1 MAGNG
6 REVALEV
13 LTACR
18 KLDAWSDGTLK
29 TACRRGGLDRREAAF
44 AARLSYGVLQNAAL
58 LDFYVG
64 QYCAQPVEKLEPF
77 VRDVLR
83 LGACQILFMDRVPD
97 SAAVSQAVEMV
108 KSHRRQRA
116 AGLVNAVLRKL
127 SANKE
132 HLPAIPEGDAGAYLS
147 IRYSHPRWLA
157 ERLLALLGREEA
169 EAFLAADNEAAPL
182 VIQHNPLTCTLP
194 ELEES
199 LGVSGVQ
206 WTPHPWLP
214 GCGTI
219 SGGGDLEKLPAFEKG
234 WFRVQDAAA
243 RLSVLAAGIC
253 KGSRVLDVCAA
264 PGGKSFAAAA
274 DMAGEGEIISC
285 DIHPHKLALIE
296 KGAQRL
302 GIGCISTQLA
312 DGRENRP
319 EWNDSF
325 DIVLC
330 DVPCSG
336 YGVIRRKPE
345 IRYKPLSSVREL
357 PALQLRILENGA
369 ILVKPGGLLL
379 YATCTLNPAEN
390 QQVASRFLEAHP
402 EFEPAPFQLP
412 GVTRLPGEASHMA
425 TLLPCNGGSDGFF
438 AARFRRKGDL

>member
-6 REVALEV
+6 RETALAV

-18 KLDAWSDGTLK
+18 RLEAWSDGALK
-29 TACRRGGLDRREAAF
+29 AACRRDGLDRREAAF
-44 AARLSYGVLQNAAL
+44 AARLTYGVLQNAAL
-58 LDFYVG
+58 LDFYLG
-64 QYCAQPVEKLEPF
+64 NYCAQPVEKLEPF

-83 LGACQILFMDRVPD
+83 LGACQILLMDRVPD

-132 HLPAIPEGDAGAYLS
+132 HLPAIPAEDAGAYLS

-182 VIQHNPLTCTLP
+182 VIQHNPLACTLP
-194 ELEES
+194 ELAES
-199 LGVSGVQ
+199 LRESGVP
-206 WTPHPWLP
+206 WTPHLWLP
-214 GCGTI
+214 GCGII

-243 RLSVLAAGIC
+243 RLSVLAAGLC
-253 KGSRVLDVCAA
+253 RGERVLDVCAA

-302 GIGCISTQLA
+302 GIRCLTARLA

-319 EWNDSF
+319 EWNGGF
-325 DIVLC
+325 DAVLC

-336 YGVIRRKPE
+336 LGVIRKKPE
-345 IRYKPLSSVREL
+345 IRYKDPEALKGL
-357 PALQLRILENGA
+357 PAVQGA
-369 ILVKPGGLLL
+369 ILANACRYVKPGGILL
-379 YATCTLNPAEN
+379 YSTCTILPEEN
-390 QQVASRFLEAHP
+390 EEVTAAFLAGRPDFVP
-402 EFEPAPFQLP
+402 EDFTLP
-412 GVTRLPGEASHMA
+412 GGLSSREGAL
-425 TLLPCNGGSDGFF
+425 TLWPQRHGTDGFYLCKM
-438 AARFRRKGDL
+438 RKL

>member
-44 AARLSYGVLQNAAL
+44 AARLTYGVLQNAAL

-83 LGACQILFMDRVPD
+83 LGACQILLMDRVPD
-97 SAAVSQAVEMV
+97 SAAVSQAVDMV
-108 KSHRRQRA
+108 KSHHRQRA

-127 SANKE
+127 SVNKE
-132 HLPAIPEGDAGAYLS
+132 RLPEIPAGDLAGYLS
-147 IRYSHPRWLA
+147 IRYSHPLWLTQ
-157 ERLLALLGREEA
+157 RLVELLGREAA

-182 VIQHNPLTCTLP
+182 VIQHNPLRCTLE
-194 ELEES
+194 ELIHALE
-199 LGVSGVQ
+199 GGGAVY
-206 WTPHPWLP
+206 TPHPWLQ

-219 SGGGDLEKLPAFEKG
+219 SGGGDLEQMPAFQQG
-234 WFRVQDAAA
+234 FFRVQDAAA
-243 RLSVLAAGIC
+243 RLSVVAAGP
-253 KGSRVLDVCAA
+253 KAGDKVLDVCAA

-274 DMAGEGEIISC
+274 DMKGIGEIIAC
-285 DIHPHKLALIE
+285 DIHPHKLKLME

-302 GIGCISTQLA
+302 GIGCMTTQLA

-319 EWNDSF
+319 EWNDAF
-325 DIVLC
+325 DAVLC

-336 YGVIRRKPE
+336 LGVIRKKPE
-345 IRYKPLSSVREL
+345 IRYKDPKALKGL
-357 PALQLRILENGA
+357 PAVQRAILENA
-369 ILVKPGGLLL
+369 CRYVRPGGVLL
-379 YATCTLNPAEN
+379 YSTCTILPEEN
-390 QQVASRFLEAHP
+390 ERVTDAFLAGHP
-402 EFEPAPFQLP
+402 EFAAVPFSFHESWEAPEGKL
-412 GVTRLPGEASHMA
+412 
-425 TLLPCNGGSDGFF
+425 TLWPQCHGTDGFYLCKM
-438 AARFRRKGDL
+438 RKV

>member
-6 REVALEV
+6 RETALAV

-18 KLDAWSDGTLK
+18 RLEAWSDGALK
-29 TACRRGGLDRREAAF
+29 AACRRDGLDRREAAF
-44 AARLSYGVLQNAAL
+44 AARLTYGVLQNAAL
-58 LDFYVG
+58 LDFYLG
-64 QYCAQPVEKLEPF
+64 NYCAQPVEKLEPF

-83 LGACQILFMDRVPD
+83 LGACQILLMDRVPD

-132 HLPAIPEGDAGAYLS
+132 HLPAIPAGDAGAYLS
-147 IRYSHPRWLA
+147 VRYSHPRWLA

-194 ELEES
+194 ELEGS
-199 LGVSGVQ
+199 LRESGVQ

-243 RLSVLAAGIC
+243 RLSVLAAGLC
-253 KGSRVLDVCAA
+253 RGDRVLDVCAA

-274 DMAGEGEIISC
+274 DMAGEGEIVSC

-302 GIGCISTQLA
+302 GIRCLTAQLA

-319 EWNDSF
+319 EWNGRF
-325 DIVLC
+325 DVVLC

-336 YGVIRRKPE
+336 LGVIRKKPE
-345 IRYKPLSSVREL
+345 IRYKDPEALKGL
-357 PALQLRILENGA
+357 PAVQGA
-369 ILVKPGGLLL
+369 ILANACRYVKPGGVLL
-379 YATCTLNPAEN
+379 YSTCTILPEEN
-390 QQVASRFLEAHP
+390 EGVAAAFLAGHP
-402 EFEPAPFQLP
+402 DFVPEDFALP
-412 GVTRLPGEASHMA
+412 GGLSSREGAL
-425 TLLPCNGGSDGFF
+425 TLWPQRHGTDGFYLCKM
-438 AARFRRKGDL
+438 RKL